1 MSIENTARSE
11 TGGTTTD
18 ITQCYYGTYVG
29 LFNASKS
36 NPIYGNSSTVQP
48 PAIQL
53 IPQIKY

>member
-1 MSIENTARSE
+1 MRLPNADGFVSSG
-11 TGGTTTD
+11 TGWGGATWEFD
-18 ITQCYYGTYVG
+18 
-29 LFNASKS
+29 ASKS